1 MYASKSIHTLSIHS
15 FQRKIKGEMYMEK
28 EVLFIDEQS
37 YQQFKQ
43 EMCKTNDYF
52 TVEEWKKLME
62 KVSVK
67 LA

>member
-1 MYASKSIHTLSIHS
+1 
-15 FQRKIKGEMYMEK
+15 MEK
-28 EVLFIDEQS
+28 DVLFIDEQS

-52 TVEEWKKLME
+52 TVEEWKKLIE

>member
-1 MYASKSIHTLSIHS
+1 
-15 FQRKIKGEMYMEK
+15 MYMEK

-37 YQQFKQ
+37 YQQFKL

-52 TVEEWKKLME
+52 TVEEWKKLKE